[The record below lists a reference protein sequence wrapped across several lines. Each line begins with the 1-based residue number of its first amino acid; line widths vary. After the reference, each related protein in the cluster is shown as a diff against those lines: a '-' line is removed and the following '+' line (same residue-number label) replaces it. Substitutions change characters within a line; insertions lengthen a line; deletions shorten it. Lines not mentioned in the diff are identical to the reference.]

1 MARCSA
7 PGGHETERCCR
18 RREWN
23 RQPTRK
29 RRIAHAVTAELR
41 FSPAGFEGGRSDDP
55 SGRSARILSAQLF
68 DIAATNPYVLAAAA
82 VGMLLVGSLSAW
94 LPARRA
100 ARIDPVVAL
109 RTE

>member
-1 MARCSA
+1 LAFAQRLALGPAILSDSYCLELVLSRSLFVVVAGLTAGLGLASA
-7 PGGHETERCCR
+7 GG
-18 RREWN
+18 
-23 RQPTRK
+23 
-29 RRIAHAVTAELR
+29 
-41 FSPAGFEGGRSDDP
+41 
-55 SGRSARILSAQLF
+55 RILSAQLF
-68 DIAATNPYVLAAAA
+68 DIAANNPYVLAAAA